1 MSNFQSCD
9 RIIGLFSIGLNL
21 QSFLSPINSLV
32 LFDFSLYCY
41 RSPTYRY
48 RNIGK
53 SNSFLMYQ
61 KYFHLWCTPTEYVLK
76 ANGMKN
82 VSSSTSWKL
91 LSPKL
96 QNFSYTNWISK
107 VCSAS
112 RSNICNITGYMYY
125 KTKKSS
131 FNYNY
136 LDLIRQ
142 KNSFLCLHT
151 LYVRYIY

>member
-1 MSNFQSCD
+1 MKILSIDECFQPPKCIYVLLTHYIRTVSENNIGAPRKQNNFGADKLSNFQSCD

-82 VSSSTSWKL
+82 VSSSTS
-91 LSPKL
+91 
-96 QNFSYTNWISK
+96 
-107 VCSAS
+107 
-112 RSNICNITGYMYY
+112 
-125 KTKKSS
+125 
-131 FNYNY
+131 
-136 LDLIRQ
+136 
-142 KNSFLCLHT
+142 
-151 LYVRYIY
+151 